1 MNIDSLYREIIA
13 YSRVKMYRSDFQS
26 VCDSLVSTTIDSIIR
41 LYKSPI
47 LWNGASQILSDS
59 MLIITRNNTIVR
71 ADFKGKPLTISQIDT
86 AHNNQIA
93 GKEMTSL
100 FRESKIYRNDVN
112 GNVQTIYYMQEDNS
126 PEISLMAYIE
136 AGDMTSYIEDQQVV
150 SITYR
155 GNPTY
160 TFYPMDKIPETQ
172 PTRLQ
177 GFKWEIHRRPAQ
189 DSVFVR
195 TIRPTQRVEKRS
207 LRRPLFPIN
216 AMLQQRK
223 NDYIRRHEWEDRT
236 DTLTYE
242 TIEWLESLK

>member
-1 MNIDSLYREIIA
+1 
-13 YSRVKMYRSDFQS
+13 
-26 VCDSLVSTTIDSIIR
+26 
-41 LYKSPI
+41 
-47 LWNGASQILSDS
+47 
-59 MLIITRNNTIVR
+59 
-71 ADFKGKPLTISQIDT
+71 
-86 AHNNQIA
+86 
-93 GKEMTSL
+93 
-100 FRESKIYRNDVN
+100 
-112 GNVQTIYYMQEDNS
+112 
-126 PEISLMAYIE
+126 MAYIE